1 MSVGKKYM
9 TLGTWS

>member
-1 MSVGKKYM
+1 MSVGKKHM